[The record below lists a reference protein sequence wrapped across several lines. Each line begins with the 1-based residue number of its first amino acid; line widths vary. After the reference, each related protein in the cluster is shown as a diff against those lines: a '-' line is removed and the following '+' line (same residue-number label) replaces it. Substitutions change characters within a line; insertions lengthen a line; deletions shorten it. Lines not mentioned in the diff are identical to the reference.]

1 MNTSSWP
8 LILFFSEL
16 LILFF
21 SELALKVLMIAIVI
35 LQRKKTSSA
44 KLAWILLIIFI
55 PFVGTLLY
63 LLLGTRRLGAMR
75 RRRHRKIIDQIPQCI
90 AAHNCCQNIGS
101 AKINTKFHSISSVAE
116 TVGASFV
123 LDGNN
128 AILFGDS
135 DKLIASLAQDIE
147 SSKHH
152 CHVLSYIML
161 EDDAGKHIAT
171 ALINASKRGVVCRLL
186 LDGMG
191 SKAFL
196 KSQTCQQ
203 LKDGGVH
210 VVTALPANILRAA
223 LVRLDLRNHRKIAVI
238 DNSIGYM
245 GSNNIAEP
253 SFAPK
258 PKFGPWVDASVRLT
272 GPIVRELQAIFI
284 QDWFVDSDEDLA
296 VLLKEPLVIPPDG
309 FPAQLMATGPNSN
322 NQALGQLLQT
332 AFFSAQ
338 EELVITTPYFCPD
351 DATESALLI
360 SAKRG
365 VETHLVLP
373 AKNDSQLVAAASRS
387 GFAKFVNAGVRI
399 HEFHGGLLHAKT
411 LTIDRKVALIG
422 SANLDRRSLE
432 LNFEIN
438 MLVFDSDFA
447 SELRFLQTSYMEQ
460 STQVLANTVANWSI
474 PRRLWQN
481 AIGLISPIL

>member
-8 LILFFSEL
+8 LILFFG
-16 LILFF
+16 
-21 SELALKVLMIAIVI
+21 ELAIKVLMIAIVI

-63 LLLGTRRLGAMR
+63 LLLGTRRLGAIR
-75 RRRHRKIIDQIPQCI
+75 RKRHQKIISQIPQCV
-90 AAHNCCQNIGS
+90 AAHSCCHKIEN
-101 AKINTKFHSISSVAE
+101 AKINPKFHSISSVAE

-123 LDGNN
+123 LDGND
-128 AILFGDS
+128 ATLFGDS
-135 DKLIASLAQDIE
+135 DKLIASLANDIE
-147 SSKHH
+147 NSKHH

-161 EDDAGKHIAT
+161 EDDAGKHIST
-171 ALINASKRGVVCRLL
+171 ALINATKRGVTCRLL
-186 LDGMG
+186 LDAMG
-191 SKAFL
+191 SKDFL
-196 KSQTCQQ
+196 KSETCSQ
-203 LKDGGVH
+203 LRKSGIH
-210 VVTALPANILRAA
+210 VVAALPASVLRAV

-258 PKFGPWVDASVRLT
+258 PKFAPWVDASIRLT
-272 GPIVRELQAIFI
+272 GPIVRELQAIFV
-284 QDWFVDSDEDLA
+284 QDWFMDSDENLA
-296 VLLKEPLVIPPDG
+296 EILKEPLVIPVDG

-360 SAKRG
+360 CAKRG

-373 AKNDSQLVAAASRS
+373 AKNDSRLVAAASRS
-387 GFAKFVNAGVRI
+387 GFSKLINAGVHI
-399 HEFHGGLLHAKT
+399 HEFNGGLLHAKT
-411 LTIDRKVALIG
+411 LTIDRSVALIG

-432 LNFEIN
+432 LNFEVN
-438 MLVFDSDFA
+438 MLVFDTDFA
-447 SELRFLQTSYMEQ
+447 SELRFLQTSYIEQ
-460 STQVLANTVANWSI
+460 STHVLEKTVSDWSI

-481 AIGLISPIL
+481 TVGLISPIL